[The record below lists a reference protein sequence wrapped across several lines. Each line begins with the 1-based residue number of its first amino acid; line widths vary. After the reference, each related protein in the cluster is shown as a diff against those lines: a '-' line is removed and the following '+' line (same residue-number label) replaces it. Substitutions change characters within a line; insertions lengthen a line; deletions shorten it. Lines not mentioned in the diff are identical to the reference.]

1 MRLITREQAQE
12 LDHLAMT
19 KHDISGESLMRNAG
33 QKIAEFV
40 QSQLISIHNP
50 NIGIVSGKGNNG
62 GDGFAAGEFL
72 NNLGFKITVYSLE
85 EKIILLVI
93 LNYFMTIVAVIKSR
107 LFMIIIPR

>member
-19 KHDISGESLMRNAG
+19 KHDISGESLMGNAG

-40 QSQLISIHNP
+40 QSQLINIHNP

-62 GDGFAAGEFL
+62 GDVFSAAFHLDFFKAIFL
-72 NNLGFKITVYSLE
+72 SNI
-85 EKIILLVI
+85 
-93 LNYFMTIVAVIKSR
+93 
-107 LFMIIIPR
+107 